1 MREFTEDDD
10 IGEVLIEN
18 MNKKVLSLLY
28 FTATWCGPCQNLKPI
43 MEKISDEMSDKFKFY
58 YHDID
63 SAPNS
68 PTKFGVRGVPT
79 VMIFKDGVLMSSKVG
94 AVPESEMKTW
104 LEENV

>member
-1 MREFTEDDD
+1 MAFIKSTDDLFD
-10 IGEVLIEN
+10 DEIMKSSSAV
-18 MNKKVLSLLY
+18 VQFS
-28 FTATWCGPCQNLKPI
+28 ATWCGPCQNLKPI

-79 VMIFKDGVLMSSKVG
+79 VMIFKDGVLKSSKVG